1 MLFILLVV
9 LLADDVAGARSPE
22 RPVVPNITALSSTEV
37 RVTWCRVNSNKVEID
52 HYELFIDSELEY
64 SGIDVMYV
72 AKRLKPWSW
81 YEIKLR
87 ACGFSPS
94 SCSPFSIPALVKTL
108 RGSDNGTVIQSG
120 VILFKVIA
128 VPTYMFILGV
138 IAGVLAISFVLIW
151 RYLQSADLSSG
162 SAFELPQYLTALNKS
177 DYTAL
182 GKQKLP
188 DSRCD
193 TLGIICDTLYLTED
207 CQVHD
212 PESHYLEIPNAQK
225 LGNAQDKF
233 IISDFLPLSSTHD
246 AKNTSLSLI
255 GASQEEKP
263 TVPVEDPRHHLSN
276 GELEHQ
282 SGVSHQ
288 DSTDEKYTQIENIK
302 DTSSLTENS
311 YNEHKQRPQSGS
323 DTVQTYQRMQSWSN
337 VPDKLIM
344 PLFETDNGKVLET
357 LDSSHNASSSDS
369 NAQLTEQKATSEL
382 KNNSSLTSEEQGAK
396 TELKN
401 DPSLISHHGV
411 VVGVDNSN
419 IYIGAQECASMV
431 NPGDRKRHVR
441 LKLQNLVRILER
453 ERSKMRGFACG
464 SSPPATEHVWEVY
477 RRLGYTVDLEDRRGK
492 DEQRVDEGLHLWIY
506 KALCEL
512 PPGVLVLAT
521 GDGMKGKSE
530 CDTSFPRCAVTALE
544 RGWSV
549 EVYSWKHSL
558 SSEWIKLT
566 KKHPETLTI
575 NYLDK
580 YVNYI
585 TFVDGKHGRKCLP
598 LPPEASVLQR

>member
-1 MLFILLVV
+1 M
-9 LLADDVAGARSPE
+9 
-22 RPVVPNITALSSTEV
+22 
-37 RVTWCRVNSNKVEID
+37 
-52 HYELFIDSELEY
+52 
-64 SGIDVMYV
+64 
-72 AKRLKPWSW
+72 
-81 YEIKLR
+81 
-87 ACGFSPS
+87 
-94 SCSPFSIPALVKTL
+94 
-108 RGSDNGTVIQSG
+108 
-120 VILFKVIA
+120 
-128 VPTYMFILGV
+128 
-138 IAGVLAISFVLIW
+138 SFH

-193 TLGIICDTLYLTED
+193 TLGILCDTLYLTED

-225 LGNAQDKF
+225 SGNAQDKF
-233 IISDFLPLSSTHD
+233 VISDFLPLSSTHD

-255 GASQEEKP
+255 GASPEEKP
-263 TVPVEDPRHHLSN
+263 TVPVENPRHYLSK
-276 GELEHQ
+276 GELKHQ

-302 DTSSLTENS
+302 DTSSLIDNG

-357 LDSSHNASSSDS
+357 LDSSHNTLSSDS

-382 KNNSSLTSEEQGAK
+382 KNDSSLNSEEQGVT

-401 DPSLISHHGV
+401 DPSVISHHGI

-477 RRLGYTVDLEDRRGK
+477 R
-492 DEQRVDEGLHLWIY
+492 
-506 KALCEL
+506 
-512 PPGVLVLAT
+512 
-521 GDGMKGKSE
+521 
-530 CDTSFPRCAVTALE
+530 
-544 RGWSV
+544 
-549 EVYSWKHSL
+549 
-558 SSEWIKLT
+558 
-566 KKHPETLTI
+566 
-575 NYLDK
+575 
-580 YVNYI
+580 
-585 TFVDGKHGRKCLP
+585 
-598 LPPEASVLQR
+598 

>member
-1 MLFILLVV
+1 M
-9 LLADDVAGARSPE
+9 
-22 RPVVPNITALSSTEV
+22 
-37 RVTWCRVNSNKVEID
+37 
-52 HYELFIDSELEY
+52 
-64 SGIDVMYV
+64 
-72 AKRLKPWSW
+72 
-81 YEIKLR
+81 
-87 ACGFSPS
+87 
-94 SCSPFSIPALVKTL
+94 
-108 RGSDNGTVIQSG
+108 
-120 VILFKVIA
+120 
-128 VPTYMFILGV
+128 
-138 IAGVLAISFVLIW
+138 SFH

-193 TLGIICDTLYLTED
+193 TLGILCDTLYLTED

-225 LGNAQDKF
+225 SGNAQDKF
-233 IISDFLPLSSTHD
+233 VISDFLPLSSTHD

-276 GELEHQ
+276 GELEHK
-282 SGVSHQ
+282 SGVSYQ

-302 DTSSLTENS
+302 DTSSLIENGC
-311 YNEHKQRPQSGS
+311 NEHKQRQQSGS
-323 DTVQTYQRMQSWSN
+323 DTVQTYQRMQRWSN

-382 KNNSSLTSEEQGAK
+382 KNDFSLNSEEQGVK

-401 DPSLISHHGV
+401 DPSLISHHGI

-477 RRLGYTVDLEDRRGK
+477 R
-492 DEQRVDEGLHLWIY
+492 
-506 KALCEL
+506 
-512 PPGVLVLAT
+512 
-521 GDGMKGKSE
+521 
-530 CDTSFPRCAVTALE
+530 
-544 RGWSV
+544 
-549 EVYSWKHSL
+549 
-558 SSEWIKLT
+558 
-566 KKHPETLTI
+566 
-575 NYLDK
+575 
-580 YVNYI
+580 
-585 TFVDGKHGRKCLP
+585 
-598 LPPEASVLQR
+598 

>member
-276 GELEHQ
+276 GELEHK
-282 SGVSHQ
+282 SGVSYQ

-302 DTSSLTENS
+302 DTSSLIENGC
-311 YNEHKQRPQSGS
+311 NEHKQRPQSGS

-357 LDSSHNASSSDS
+357 LDSSHNTSSSDS

>member
-1 MLFILLVV
+1 M
-9 LLADDVAGARSPE
+9 
-22 RPVVPNITALSSTEV
+22 
-37 RVTWCRVNSNKVEID
+37 
-52 HYELFIDSELEY
+52 
-64 SGIDVMYV
+64 
-72 AKRLKPWSW
+72 
-81 YEIKLR
+81 
-87 ACGFSPS
+87 
-94 SCSPFSIPALVKTL
+94 
-108 RGSDNGTVIQSG
+108 
-120 VILFKVIA
+120 
-128 VPTYMFILGV
+128 
-138 IAGVLAISFVLIW
+138 SFH

-162 SAFELPQYLTALNKS
+162 PAFELPQYLTALNKS
-177 DYTAL
+177 DYTAF

-193 TLGIICDTLYLTED
+193 TLGILCDTLYLTED

-225 LGNAQDKF
+225 LGNSQDK
-233 IISDFLPLSSTHD
+233 IVISDFLPLSSTHD

-323 DTVQTYQRMQSWSN
+323 DTTQTYQRMQCWSN

-357 LDSSHNASSSDS
+357 LDSSHNTLSSDS

-382 KNNSSLTSEEQGAK
+382 KNDSSLNSEEQGVT

-401 DPSLISHHGV
+401 DPSVISHHGI

-477 RRLGYTVDLEDRRGK
+477 R
-492 DEQRVDEGLHLWIY
+492 
-506 KALCEL
+506 
-512 PPGVLVLAT
+512 
-521 GDGMKGKSE
+521 
-530 CDTSFPRCAVTALE
+530 
-544 RGWSV
+544 
-549 EVYSWKHSL
+549 
-558 SSEWIKLT
+558 
-566 KKHPETLTI
+566 
-575 NYLDK
+575 
-580 YVNYI
+580 
-585 TFVDGKHGRKCLP
+585 
-598 LPPEASVLQR
+598 

>member
-1 MLFILLVV
+1 M
-9 LLADDVAGARSPE
+9 
-22 RPVVPNITALSSTEV
+22 
-37 RVTWCRVNSNKVEID
+37 
-52 HYELFIDSELEY
+52 
-64 SGIDVMYV
+64 
-72 AKRLKPWSW
+72 
-81 YEIKLR
+81 
-87 ACGFSPS
+87 
-94 SCSPFSIPALVKTL
+94 
-108 RGSDNGTVIQSG
+108 
-120 VILFKVIA
+120 
-128 VPTYMFILGV
+128 
-138 IAGVLAISFVLIW
+138 SFH

-193 TLGIICDTLYLTED
+193 TLGILCDTLYLTED

-225 LGNAQDKF
+225 SGNAQDKF
-233 IISDFLPLSSTHD
+233 VISDFLPLSSTHD

-311 YNEHKQRPQSGS
+311 YNEHKPRPQSGS

-357 LDSSHNASSSDS
+357 LDSSHNTSSSDS

-477 RRLGYTVDLEDRRGK
+477 R
-492 DEQRVDEGLHLWIY
+492 
-506 KALCEL
+506 
-512 PPGVLVLAT
+512 
-521 GDGMKGKSE
+521 
-530 CDTSFPRCAVTALE
+530 
-544 RGWSV
+544 
-549 EVYSWKHSL
+549 
-558 SSEWIKLT
+558 
-566 KKHPETLTI
+566 
-575 NYLDK
+575 
-580 YVNYI
+580 
-585 TFVDGKHGRKCLP
+585 
-598 LPPEASVLQR
+598 

>member
-22 RPVVPNITALSSTEV
+22 RPVVPNITALSSTDI

-193 TLGIICDTLYLTED
+193 TLGILCDTLYLTED

-357 LDSSHNASSSDS
+357 LDSSHNTSSSDS

>member
-357 LDSSHNASSSDS
+357 LDSSHNTSSSDS

>member
-276 GELEHQ
+276 GELEHK
-282 SGVSHQ
+282 SGVSYQ

-357 LDSSHNASSSDS
+357 LDSSHNTSSSDS

>member
-276 GELEHQ
+276 GELEHK
-282 SGVSHQ
+282 SGVSYQ

-323 DTVQTYQRMQSWSN
+323 DTVQTYQRMQRWSN

-357 LDSSHNASSSDS
+357 LDSSHNTSSSDS

>member
-1 MLFILLVV
+1 M
-9 LLADDVAGARSPE
+9 
-22 RPVVPNITALSSTEV
+22 
-37 RVTWCRVNSNKVEID
+37 
-52 HYELFIDSELEY
+52 
-64 SGIDVMYV
+64 
-72 AKRLKPWSW
+72 
-81 YEIKLR
+81 
-87 ACGFSPS
+87 
-94 SCSPFSIPALVKTL
+94 
-108 RGSDNGTVIQSG
+108 
-120 VILFKVIA
+120 
-128 VPTYMFILGV
+128 
-138 IAGVLAISFVLIW
+138 SFH

-193 TLGIICDTLYLTED
+193 TLGILCDTLYLTED

-225 LGNAQDKF
+225 SGNAQDKF
-233 IISDFLPLSSTHD
+233 VISDFLPLSSTHD

-302 DTSSLTENS
+302 DTSSLIES
-311 YNEHKQRPQSGS
+311 GCNEHKQRPQSGS
-323 DTVQTYQRMQSWSN
+323 DTVQTYQRMQRWSN

-382 KNNSSLTSEEQGAK
+382 KNDFSLNSEEQGVK

-401 DPSLISHHGV
+401 DPSLISHHGI

-477 RRLGYTVDLEDRRGK
+477 R
-492 DEQRVDEGLHLWIY
+492 
-506 KALCEL
+506 
-512 PPGVLVLAT
+512 
-521 GDGMKGKSE
+521 
-530 CDTSFPRCAVTALE
+530 
-544 RGWSV
+544 
-549 EVYSWKHSL
+549 
-558 SSEWIKLT
+558 
-566 KKHPETLTI
+566 
-575 NYLDK
+575 
-580 YVNYI
+580 
-585 TFVDGKHGRKCLP
+585 
-598 LPPEASVLQR
+598 